1 MRKQLSEKLKEA
13 VASVIPVTLI
23 VLLLQILTPM
33 PTNMLIA
40 FLIGAVM
47 LVLGMGLFSL
57 GADIAM
63 MPMGE
68 RIGAHIIKSKHYL
81 VLIPA
86 VFMIGA
92 LITVAEPDLQVLAD
106 QFETLN
112 RWAVILTVAAGV
124 GFASARA
131 VEHALAVLPQSLHF
145 SGTPGIRRDEV
156 VDVRTL
162 RDLVKLRYRH
172 VPARVDGILDPRRDV
187 AGRSRVCR
195 RRRKPQTKRCGQK
208 NKRGL
213 ATHRLPP

>member
-23 VLLLQILTPM
+23 VLLLQIITPM

-92 LITVAEPDLQVLAD
+92 LITVAEPDLQVLRISLKHLIGGRLFLLLR
-106 QFETLN
+106 Q
-112 RWAVILTVAAGV
+112 
-124 GFASARA
+124 ASAR
-131 VEHALAVLPQSLHF
+131 SLCLH
-145 SGTPGIRRDEV
+145 
-156 VDVRTL
+156 L
-162 RDLVKLRYRH
+162 
-172 VPARVDGILDPRRDV
+172 
-187 AGRSRVCR
+187 
-195 RRRKPQTKRCGQK
+195 
-208 NKRGL
+208 
-213 ATHRLPP
+213 

>member
-23 VLLLQILTPM
+23 VLLLQIITPM

-86 VFMIGA
+86 A
-92 LITVAEPDLQVLAD
+92 LSWTVCSAG
-106 QFETLN
+106 N
-112 RWAVILTVAAGV
+112 RDGCFL
-124 GFASARA
+124 RA
-131 VEHALAVLPQSLHF
+131 
-145 SGTPGIRRDEV
+145 
-156 VDVRTL
+156 
-162 RDLVKLRYRH
+162 
-172 VPARVDGILDPRRDV
+172 
-187 AGRSRVCR
+187 
-195 RRRKPQTKRCGQK
+195 
-208 NKRGL
+208 
-213 ATHRLPP
+213 

>member
-23 VLLLQILTPM
+23 VLLLQIITPM

-92 LITVAEPDLQVLAD
+92 LITVAEPDLQISLKHLIGGRLFLLLR
-106 QFETLN
+106 Q
-112 RWAVILTVAAGV
+112 
-124 GFASARA
+124 ASAR
-131 VEHALAVLPQSLHF
+131 SLCLH
-145 SGTPGIRRDEV
+145 
-156 VDVRTL
+156 L
-162 RDLVKLRYRH
+162 
-172 VPARVDGILDPRRDV
+172 
-187 AGRSRVCR
+187 
-195 RRRKPQTKRCGQK
+195 
-208 NKRGL
+208 
-213 ATHRLPP
+213 